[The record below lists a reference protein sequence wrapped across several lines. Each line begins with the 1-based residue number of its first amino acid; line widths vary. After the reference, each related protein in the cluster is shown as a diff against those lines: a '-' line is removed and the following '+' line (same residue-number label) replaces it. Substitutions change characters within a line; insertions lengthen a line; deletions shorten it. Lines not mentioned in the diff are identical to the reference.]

1 MGRVKLKNMV
11 FYGYH
16 GVVEQEKVLGG
27 KYEVDIEFE
36 FDMTSAIKT
45 DHLRDTISY
54 EEIYQLVQDIV
65 THSKFHLIEALAGKL
80 LRVIFNTYPV
90 DLVLVRIRKPNA
102 PVKGVLDTVEVE
114 ISRTR
119 EEMRKLL

>member
-54 EEIYQLVQDIV
+54 EEIYQLVQDVV
-65 THSKFHLIEALAGKL
+65 TNSKFHLIEALAGKL

>member
-1 MGRVKLKNMV
+1 MGRVKLINMV

-16 GVVEQEKVLGG
+16 GVIEQEKVLGG
-27 KYEVDIEFE
+27 KYEVDVEFE

-54 EEIYQLVQDIV
+54 EEIYQLVQDVV
-65 THSKFHLIEALAGKL
+65 TNSKFHLIEALAGKL

>member
-1 MGRVKLKNMV
+1 MGRVKLINMV

-27 KYEVDIEFE
+27 KYEVDVEFE

-54 EEIYQLVQDIV
+54 EEIYQLVQDVV
-65 THSKFHLIEALAGKL
+65 TNSKFHLIEALAGKL

-102 PVKGVLDTVEVE
+102 PVKGVLDTIEVE

>member
-1 MGRVKLKNMV
+1 MGRVKLINMV

-27 KYEVDIEFE
+27 KYEVDVEFE

-54 EEIYQLVQDIV
+54 EEIYQLVQDVV

-102 PVKGVLDTVEVE
+102 PVKGVLDTIEVE

>member
-1 MGRVKLKNMV
+1 MGRVKLINMV

-16 GVVEQEKVLGG
+16 GVIEQEKVLGG

-54 EEIYQLVQDIV
+54 EEIYQLVQDVV
-65 THSKFHLIEALAGKL
+65 TNSKFHLIEALAGKL

-102 PVKGVLDTVEVE
+102 PVKGVLDTIEVE

>member
-1 MGRVKLKNMV
+1 MGRVKLINMV

-27 KYEVDIEFE
+27 KYEVDVEFE

-54 EEIYQLVQDIV
+54 EKIYQLVQDVV
-65 THSKFHLIEALAGKL
+65 TNSKFHLIEALAGKL

-102 PVKGVLDTVEVE
+102 PVKGVLDTIEVE

>member
-1 MGRVKLKNMV
+1 MGRVKLINMV

-16 GVVEQEKVLGG
+16 GVIEQEKVLGG

-54 EEIYQLVQDIV
+54 EEIYQLVQDVV

>member
-1 MGRVKLKNMV
+1 MGRVKLINMV

-16 GVVEQEKVLGG
+16 GVIEQEKVLGG
-27 KYEVDIEFE
+27 KYEVDVEFE

-54 EEIYQLVQDIV
+54 EEIYQLVQDVV

-102 PVKGVLDTVEVE
+102 PVKGVLDTIEVE

>member
-1 MGRVKLKNMV
+1 MV

>member
-1 MGRVKLKNMV
+1 MGRVKLINMV

-27 KYEVDIEFE
+27 KYEVDVEFE

-54 EEIYQLVQDIV
+54 EKIYQLVQDVV

-102 PVKGVLDTVEVE
+102 PVKGVLDTIEVE

>member
-1 MGRVKLKNMV
+1 MGRVKLINMV

-54 EEIYQLVQDIV
+54 EEIYQLVQDVV

>member
-1 MGRVKLKNMV
+1 MGRVKLINMV

-16 GVVEQEKVLGG
+16 GVIEQEKVLGG
-27 KYEVDIEFE
+27 KYEVDVEFE

-45 DHLRDTISY
+45 DHLCDTISY
-54 EEIYQLVQDIV
+54 EEIYQLVQDVV

-102 PVKGVLDTVEVE
+102 PVKGVLDTIEVE

>member
-27 KYEVDIEFE
+27 KYEVDVEFE

-54 EEIYQLVQDIV
+54 EEIYQLVQDVV
-65 THSKFHLIEALAGKL
+65 TRSKFHLIEALAGKL

>member
-1 MGRVKLKNMV
+1 MGRVKLINMV

-16 GVVEQEKVLGG
+16 GVIEQEKVLGG

-54 EEIYQLVQDIV
+54 EEIYQLVQDVV

-102 PVKGVLDTVEVE
+102 PVKGVLDTIEVE